1 MLVLLEAV
9 KKVTELKPT
18 MWVNLGGIWK
28 KRRLC
33 IVLSI
38 VLGDQKLQDYL
49 CGRKVSNNGSAS
61 HICNGCMALAVNA
74 TAVGPDGIL
83 HGGCHKPPTQVLNRL
98 NDLALMDVSDNADLG
113 PMTLVQQFLPAEARK
128 QQRENLLV
136 VEHLCRVQRLSK
148 SILSRVFSMHAHCNA
163 FDSIDFGANEHGI
176 LVATAKDH
184 LHSCKSGIMLNLA
197 EVAYGGLT
205 DSEQSEFEEIVQTMV
220 RGCTSSVLAEYPHG
234 TVKTD
239 FGKLTLCSHKEKVGS
254 IFCLLIALHNK

>member
-1 MLVLLEAV
+1 
-9 KKVTELKPT
+9 
-18 MWVNLGGIWK
+18 
-28 KRRLC
+28 
-33 IVLSI
+33 
-38 VLGDQKLQDYL
+38 
-49 CGRKVSNNGSAS
+49 
-61 HICNGCMALAVNA
+61 MALAVNA
-74 TAVGPDGIL
+74 TAVGPDSIL
-83 HGGCHKPPTQVLNRL
+83 HGGCQKPPTQVFNRL
-98 NDLALMDVSDNADLG
+98 NDLALMDVSERQCRLG
-113 PMTLVQQFLPAEARK
+113 TNGSRSTVPTSRSK
-128 QQRENLLV
+128 KTENLLV

-205 DSEQSEFEEIVQTMV
+205 NSEQSEFEEIVQTMV

-254 IFCLLIALHNK
+254 IFYLLIALHNK